1 MTQPILIEELR
12 ITPTTLLANLKA
24 ACKKWNL
31 SHPNQ
36 EKKETVK
43 DFAINILS
51 YWDQCAFSEWKPCE
65 LASYIADLE
74 IKGCVG
80 YDSKSVDQIIAECFE
95 RGVVHDYV
103 EEGKT
108 LAALLADHPWILY
121 QG

>member
-1 MTQPILIEELR
+1 MAVCSFSCYERSGSVNFP
-12 ITPTTLLANLKA
+12 
-24 ACKKWNL
+24 
-31 SHPNQ
+31 
-36 EKKETVK
+36 
-43 DFAINILS
+43 INILS

-108 LAALLADHPWILY
+108 LATLLADHPWILY